1 MYVRLWHSKNNSIKR
16 LEAWLH
22 SKLWMSSK
30 RQVNLRGK
38 DWARKRRVR
47 PAMITTAM
55 RVWSGANTN
64 YNDGCSFEKFL
75 ELSQLDCF
83 YCGARPANKANPY
96 ARPSQKNHGY
106 LQEWIDQSWFTYNG
120 LDRIDS
126 TKNHSEDNIVPA
138 CKICNWAKSNMKL
151 EVFYA
156 WVSNVYNRIPS
167 HITQSQLDP

>member
-1 MYVRLWHSKNNSIKR
+1 MKRIIIPIGTRFGRLTVLDGTLTIGDGSRKQGASLCVCDCGIQRIIRSKDLRRGSTQSCGCLQQDN
-16 LEAWLH
+16 
-22 SKLWMSSK
+22 
-30 RQVNLRGK
+30 VNLRGK

-106 LQEWIDQSWFTYNG
+106 LQEWIDQS
-120 LDRIDS
+120 
-126 TKNHSEDNIVPA
+126 
-138 CKICNWAKSNMKL
+138 
-151 EVFYA
+151 
-156 WVSNVYNRIPS
+156 
-167 HITQSQLDP
+167 